1 MIEYDMLRNIFT
13 NRMFEIEN
21 DDNMSVNQKLKR
33 FDELENILHQIKLRL
48 EVIEM
53 GENEDV

>member
-1 MIEYDMLRNIFT
+1 
-13 NRMFEIEN
+13 MFEIEN

-33 FDELENILHQIKLRL
+33 FDELETILHQIKLRL